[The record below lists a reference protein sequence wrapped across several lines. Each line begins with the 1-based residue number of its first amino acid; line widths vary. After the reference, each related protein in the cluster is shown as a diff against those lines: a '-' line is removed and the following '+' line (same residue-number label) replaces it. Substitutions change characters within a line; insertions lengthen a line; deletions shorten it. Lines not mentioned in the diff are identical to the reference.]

1 MIICIFA
8 RWLCSVVSM
17 DCSRK
22 YIQCAMNTFT
32 ILTRLPFIW
41 WENQL
46 NMKVGMW
53 KCVSTIKGTRTNHRV
68 ICTSSVYA
76 YSIHTVYTYST
87 SSMTHETHF
96 CHSNVFLSNIQK
108 MLPKTGKI
116 KKKKKE
122 TLHLICMIVTA
133 SDWFHH
139 PNFNQFHISCKLS
152 HGNMHDFAIVR
163 LLICG

>member
-22 YIQCAMNTFT
+22 YIQCAINTFT

-41 WENQL
+41 WENQF

-116 KKKKKE
+116 KKKKRKLCIWFAWLWPLQTGSI
-122 TLHLICMIVTA
+122 TLISTSFTFHASWVMGICMTL
-133 SDWFHH
+133 
-139 PNFNQFHISCKLS
+139 QL
-152 HGNMHDFAIVR
+152 
-163 LLICG
+163 